1 MAVRSQHSSRPQ
13 ANTTRFYLSIAA
25 ILVSNFMTAVDAS
38 LSSSAHVAVASHFNR
53 TNVSTWPVTAFLVC
67 SITVQPLYASLS
79 DCIGRKA
86 IYLSCAALFLLGI
99 GLAAAAPSWTCLIL
113 ARCVCGLASSGLT
126 IMGSV
131 VLTDLVGVK
140 KRGYYQSMNYVNFG
154 SASALGSVSGG
165 TIVDRFGWSWLYKIQ
180 LPFALVTLV
189 MVCFFIPWTIE
200 GSEDTSSRDETT
212 EGRRLLSL
220 FDWTGALVL
229 VISLLLLVFVLGTA
243 GNVLPWT
250 NPFVLL
256 ALFLFPCTVYA
267 LVRVEVN
274 AQKPVLPPVLVQFP
288 FRNIMINAF
297 FLSIINYIVM
307 YNVTFFFQAVLLETP
322 GQASTH
328 LVAPSIAFTI
338 VSAISGATIAR
349 LETPKPTLRI
359 SQVML
364 LCGAAGLMVMATILP
379 RTETPGALYNLCLA
393 MPILGV
399 GMMAPSALLLLLG
412 MSDRNNHATL
422 NGGFIMMRSLG
433 GFTAT
438 SISTTIVQNV
448 FQQTMRPFMTSE
460 EIKKKIDSVRLNMDN
475 LQTLEEPLRAQVVN
489 AYRTGFIVL
498 FGLVITLSV
507 LIIFGFIGVSDGQV
521 VQEAPDTAEPGS
533 VTEMEDLMGDAD
545 DSDG

>member
-1 MAVRSQHSSRPQ
+1 
-13 ANTTRFYLSIAA
+13 
-25 ILVSNFMTAVDAS
+25 MTAVDAS

-79 DCIGRKA
+79 DCIGRKT

-99 GLAAAAPSWTCLIL
+99 GLAAVAPSWTCLIL
-113 ARCVCGLASSGLT
+113 AR
-126 IMGSV
+126 
-131 VLTDLVGVK
+131 
-140 KRGYYQSMNYVNFG
+140 
-154 SASALGSVSGG
+154 LGSVSGG

-189 MVCFFIPWTIE
+189 MVYFFIPWTIE
-200 GSEDTSSRDETT
+200 ASEDMSSRDETT

-267 LVRVEVN
+267 LVRVEAN

-460 EIKKKIDSVRLNMDN
+460 EVRKKIDSVRLNMDN

-533 VTEMEDLMGDAD
+533 VTEMEDLMGDTD

>member
-1 MAVRSQHSSRPQ
+1 
-13 ANTTRFYLSIAA
+13 
-25 ILVSNFMTAVDAS
+25 MTAVDAS

-79 DCIGRKA
+79 DCIGRKT

-99 GLAAAAPSWTCLIL
+99 GLAAVAPSWTCLIL

-189 MVCFFIPWTIE
+189 MVYFFIPWTIE
-200 GSEDTSSRDETT
+200 ASEDMSSRDETT
-212 EGRRLLSL
+212 ESRRLLSL
-220 FDWTGALVL
+220 FDWTGAFVL

-256 ALFLFPCTVYA
+256 ALLLFPCTVYA
-267 LVRVEVN
+267 LVRVEAT

-322 GQASTH
+322 AQASTH
-328 LVAPSIAFTI
+328 LVAPSIAFTV

-364 LCGAAGLMVMATILP
+364 LCGAVGLMVMATILP

-521 VQEAPDTAEPGS
+521 VQETPDTAEPGS
-533 VTEMEDLMGDAD
+533 VTEMEDLMGDTD